1 MTSKKPAEFV
11 AVCLG
16 EFVITFYGNHTLG
29 WGSEKKNHSYIYDFT
44 IYDFTIEVT
53 SLSIFIF
60 SSWGQRYVKSV
71 GRRKKG
77 KQKTHA
83 ILLVC
88 VFCSV
93 S

>member
-1 MTSKKPAEFV
+1 
-11 AVCLG
+11 
-16 EFVITFYGNHTLG
+16 LG
-29 WGSEKKNHSYIYDFT
+29 WGSEKKNHSYIYVFT
-44 IYDFTIEVT
+44 ILRFTIEVT

-71 GRRKKG
+71 GRRKKE